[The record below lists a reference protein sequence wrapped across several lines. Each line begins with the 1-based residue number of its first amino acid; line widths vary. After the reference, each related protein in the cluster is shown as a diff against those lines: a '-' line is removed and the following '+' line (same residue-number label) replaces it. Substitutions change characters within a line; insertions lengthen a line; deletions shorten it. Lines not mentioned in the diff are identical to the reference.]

1 MLVWKLSKRKNEN
14 AWTYLDKWPRESWTK
29 AYFSENCKVDSITDK
44 NYESFN
50 AKIPKLKNKS
60 ILSLCEDIR
69 IYIMHKM
76 TSAKLKMAAR
86 LGPLVPIVIVKAE
99 KGESSIQQVDC
110 KLG

>member
-1 MLVWKLSKRKNEN
+1 MR
-14 AWTYLDKWPRESWTK
+14 
-29 AYFSENCKVDSITDK
+29 
-44 NYESFN
+44 
-50 AKIPKLKNKS
+50 
-60 ILSLCEDIR
+60 
-69 IYIMHKM
+69 KM